1 MVAFSGKRAHDAP
14 GESILAPLAVV
25 GMSLKFPEDATS
37 PEAFWKMLVEGRCV
51 STEFPSNR
59 MNIDAHHDAERG
71 RLHSISC
78 RGAHFLKEDLGLFDA
93 PFFGITDTDA
103 KAMDPQQ
110 RLALETV
117 YRALENAGLPIE
129 QVAGSKTSVFAGS
142 FCSDYHMLQIKDPL
156 NVPKNATAGTGRN
169 MIANRIS
176 WFYDFVG
183 PSATIDTACSSSL
196 MAVDLA
202 CQSIWGGDA
211 AMGVAI
217 GCNIILAPEMTIGLD
232 NLGLL
237 SRDSHSYSFDKRAN
251 GYARGEGVGAVVI
264 KRLDDAIADGDS
276 VRAVIRSSSSNQDG
290 RTPGILQPS
299 KDAQVRLVRDTY
311 QKAGLDMGVTRY
323 FEAHGT
329 GTPIGDPIEARAIG
343 TAFRSYRS
351 EQAPL
356 YVGSVKSNIGH
367 LEGASGIAGFIKAVL
382 VLEKGVIPPNSN
394 NLQHTNPQI
403 DEDYLRL
410 KILKR
415 AIVWPTTGI
424 RRASVSSFGF
434 GGANSHIVLDDA
446 YNSLQMGGFEQ
457 VGHQTVRVPS
467 LGQVNDTPQLNGHH
481 DTGGTN
487 TFNESTIACK
497 TVPKLV
503 VWSAADQAGIKR
515 LAESWSTYLSALS
528 VEETEEY
535 LRDLAHTLC
544 DRRSHWAWRTFV
556 VAKPGVLLQDL
567 TRQFSPATQSIDSP
581 HLAFVFT
588 GQGAQWYAMGR
599 ELIGH
604 YEAFTRSLT
613 ESGSYFKELGC
624 TWDILEEL
632 QKPGLDSNVN
642 DPSYGQPLC
651 TALQIALV
659 DLLESWGVSPAA
671 VVGHSSGE
679 IAAAYSSGALTKWSA
694 LKVAYFRGSLAG
706 VLGRSSSMKGAML
719 AVGLSRENTQKYLD
733 ALEPQFERVEAV
745 VACVNS
751 PQSVTISGKLE
762 QIDAL
767 HDLLDRDVV
776 FSRKLAVNVAY
787 HSFQMREISD
797 RYFTALG
804 DLEAPCKR
812 KRRRPF
818 MVSSVTGTLVSSERL
833 VEPEYWVTNMV
844 SPVLFHDAISYLC
857 SQSGKTYKKID
868 GSHRHAITINHLL
881 EIGPHC
887 ALQGPCRDIVSVL
900 KKSDR
905 VTYIPLMIR
914 NRSALECAM
923 EAAGRLHCSGYPIK
937 LALVNDNGEAK
948 TQRRP
953 RVLVDLPEY
962 SFNHSTSYW
971 HESRLSEGY
980 RFRRYGYLE
989 LLGTPEPNGNPM
1001 EASWRNI
1008 IRVSDMAWVQDHKI
1022 NNTILYPG
1030 AGMLVMAIEAV
1041 KQLAEPDRL
1050 VIGFTI
1056 RDAVFS
1062 TALQIPTH
1070 AEGIEVNVHLKRTKE
1085 GRSDATG
1092 WYEWRIYAYDNGNWV
1107 ENSTGSI
1114 QALYESRNT
1123 GLDANIRE
1131 ERAWES
1137 HLLETYNTVVRSC
1150 TSTVD
1155 AKSFYK
1161 HLNSCGYQY
1170 GPEFAAIETI
1180 SYSETDCKALITCI
1194 RTFQPTGVYPAHTI
1208 HPTTL
1213 DAIIQMAAGLESN
1226 MGQSV
1231 ASVAVP
1237 VRIERLWLSNTG
1249 GLSHPLADTVRAYAA
1264 CSQSAV
1270 GYKSYSMTA
1279 VDGEVS
1285 KALLNL
1291 EGLKVTAIAGSE
1303 TTPVSDP
1310 FTTDNLCHYIAHKPD
1325 IDLLT
1330 IEEAQRLYGAH
1341 ESQVIEPVEHFTELD
1356 FVAAASVSRYA
1367 ASFREEERDN
1377 IPPHLN
1383 KYIDWALEV
1392 KRAVDQGL
1400 SEFSAKEWIDRMG
1413 DDDYVSELHRRVES
1427 GSKRGQLTST
1437 VCRNLADFV
1446 KDPLTQLFGNNLLA
1460 EVYREM
1466 LYADSI
1472 KPRLDR
1478 VIGALGHKNPR
1489 MKILEVGAGTGAMTD
1504 FCIRAL
1510 SMDTSKD
1517 PSLRRYGQ
1525 WDFTDISSSFFPGA
1539 QEMFAAEGQRM
1550 RFKVLDIE
1558 KDPEIQGFECGTY
1571 DMVVAFM
1578 VIHATKD
1585 LAVSLRNVRKLLKE
1599 GGKLLLFEI
1608 THFHPLRVNLIFG
1621 LLDGW
1626 WRSTETYRQTSPC
1639 ISSEKWGELL
1649 KETGFSGCDLVVDD
1663 YDADICR
1670 EGSMIVSTAVAPSP
1684 VEITTVNIIIQ
1695 PEDQTQAD
1703 LAAALSDRLQQ
1714 LGISKITLTSLTD
1727 MAQRKLSTD
1736 LLDISLLEST
1746 TPFICDMDSSEYE
1759 GLQAMVA
1766 STKSLI
1772 WVGEGGGR
1780 QPHPKYRLVDGLF
1793 RVLSG
1798 EMYRARL
1805 TNLSLERHSSRKHK
1819 AAQICKLV
1827 FSSIGDVD
1835 RSADTEY
1842 TEIDGVLHVSRLVD
1856 ARSLSQGVV
1865 RKALPQQEGLLPY
1878 GSGPSLRLSIGSPG
1892 LLNTLHFVEDRSL
1905 QKQLGPRDIKI
1916 KVKAVGLNF
1925 RDVLVALGRLESDT
1939 LGAEFA
1945 GEVVQ
1950 VGDQCQKFQP
1960 GDRVVAFHAS
1970 RYANYVTVR
1979 EDMPVV
1985 GIRNEKMLF
1994 TTAAAIPVAYATAW
2008 ITLTKIAGLQ
2018 AGESILIHSGA
2029 GGTGQAAIQVA
2040 RYLGAT
2046 VFATV
2051 STDEK
2056 RQLLMDRYNIPT
2068 EHIFSSRNTL
2078 FAKGIRRLTTD
2089 RGVDVV
2095 LNSLSGD
2102 GLIASWECIAPY
2114 GRFVEIGKNDILSN
2128 SKLPM
2133 LQFERNVSF
2142 TAIDLAEMA
2151 IDRPHII
2158 RAALET
2164 VFSLLEEGKLDL
2176 VYPLQI
2182 RGIAD
2187 IEQAFRQM
2195 QTGKNS
2201 GKTVLEMRETDQVM
2215 TVLDTKPSYTFGPDA
2230 TYVIAGG
2237 LGGLGRSIA
2246 RWLVERGARNLILL
2260 SRSGPESPHARS
2272 LVEEL
2277 HERGARAITPACDIT
2292 NRELL
2297 KTVLDVCSQLMPPI
2311 KGCVQAS
2318 MVVRAHNFESLP
2330 YQSWKETTA
2339 PKVQG
2344 SWYLHELLPRGM
2356 DFFVLMSSVSG
2367 IMGVVSD
2374 SGYAAGNTFEDG
2386 LARYRVGLGEKA
2398 VSLDLGLFLTAGYL
2412 KENPE
2417 SREQFLANTV
2427 LDEIQESHLH
2437 ALLDTY
2443 CDSTQGPISMQ
2454 ESQVVVGITPS
2465 RQKLETRKAEWLDR
2479 PLFRH
2484 LSLTDGRTEGRG
2496 SSEDSNLAALFAGA
2510 SSTEE
2515 AAAIAMRATREKLS
2529 IMMSTPVDE
2538 IDTDK
2543 PFHQYGV
2550 DSLAGVELR
2559 NWFARELR
2567 ADLAMFDILGGAS
2580 LASVVTLAV
2589 GKSEYRR

>member
-1 MVAFSGKRAHDAP
+1 MATFSGTRAHNAT
-14 GESILAPLAVV
+14 GGNLLAPLAVV
-25 GMSLKFPEDATS
+25 GMSLKFPENATS
-37 PEAFWKMLVEGRCV
+37 PEAFWEMLVEGRCV
-51 STEFPSNR
+51 STEFPSTR
-59 MNIDAHHDAERG
+59 MNIDAHHDAERS
-71 RLHSISC
+71 RLHSVTC
-78 RGAHFLKEDLGLFDA
+78 RGAHFMKEDLGLFDA
-93 PFFGITDTDA
+93 PFFGITDSDA

-176 WFYDFVG
+176 WFYDFLG
-183 PSATIDTACSSSL
+183 PSATVDTACSSSL
-196 MAVDLA
+196 MAVDLT

-251 GYARGEGVGAVVI
+251 GYARGEGIGAVVI
-264 KRLDDAIADGDS
+264 KRLDDAIANGDTI
-276 VRAVIRSSSSNQDG
+276 RAVIRSSSSNQDG
-290 RTPGILQPS
+290 KTPGILQPS
-299 KDAQVRLVRDTY
+299 KDAQARLIRDTY

-343 TAFRSYRS
+343 MAFRSYRS
-351 EQAPL
+351 EETPL

-367 LEGASGIAGFIKAVL
+367 LEGASGVAGFIKAVL
-382 VLEKGVIPPNSN
+382 VLEKGVIPPNSS
-394 NLQHTNPQI
+394 NLQNTNPQI

-410 KILKR
+410 NIVKS
-415 AIVWPTTGI
+415 AIVWPTTGL

-446 YNSLQMGGFEQ
+446 YNSLRLSGFEH
-457 VGHQTVRVPS
+457 VGHHTVIVPS
-467 LGQVNDTPQLNGHH
+467 LRQINGVPQLNDHH
-481 DTGGTN
+481 SAHGVDK
-487 TFNESTIACK
+487 FNDPTIACK
-497 TVPKLV
+497 TVPRLL

-515 LAESWSTYLSALS
+515 LAESWNTYLSDLS

-544 DRRSHWAWRTFV
+544 GRRSHWAWRSFV

-567 TRQFSPATQSIDSP
+567 TNQFSPAIQSVHSP

-588 GQGAQWYAMGR
+588 GQGAQWHAMGR

-604 YEAFTRSLT
+604 YEVFTRSIT
-613 ESGSYFKELGC
+613 ELGAYLKELGC

-659 DLLESWGVSPAA
+659 DLLESWGISPAA

-679 IAAAYSSGALTKWSA
+679 IAAAYSCGALTKWSA
-694 LKVAYFRGSLAG
+694 LKIAYFRGSLAG
-706 VLGRSSSMKGAML
+706 AVGRSSSMKGAML
-719 AVGLSRENTQKYLD
+719 AVGLSRENAQKYLD
-733 ALEPQFERVEAV
+733 KLEPQFERLEVV

-762 QIDAL
+762 QINAL
-767 HDLLDRDVV
+767 HDLLNGDSV

-787 HSFQMREISD
+787 HSFQMREIAD
-797 RYFTALG
+797 RYSTALG

-812 KRRRPF
+812 KKRGPL
-818 MVSSVTGTLVSSERL
+818 MVSSVTGTLISSERL
-833 VEPEYWVTNMV
+833 VEPEYWVNNMV
-844 SPVLFHDAISYLC
+844 SPVLFNDAVSYLC
-857 SQSGKTYKKID
+857 SQSGKKYKKID
-868 GSHRHAITINHLL
+868 GSHRHAVKIDHLL

-900 KKSDR
+900 RKSDK
-905 VTYIPLMIR
+905 VSYVPFLVR
-914 NRSALECAM
+914 NRSAVECVM
-923 EAAGRLHCSGYPIK
+923 EAAGRLHCSGYPIR
-937 LALVNDNGEAK
+937 LTSVNGDGDAK
-948 TQRRP
+948 AGRRP

-962 SFNHSTSYW
+962 PFNHSTSYW

-989 LLGTPEPNGNPM
+989 LLGAPEPNGNTM
-1001 EASWRNI
+1001 EATWRNI
-1008 IRVSDMAWVQDHKI
+1008 IRVSDIPWVQDHKI

-1030 AGMLVMAIEAV
+1030 AGMLVMAIEAI
-1041 KQLAEPDRL
+1041 KQLADPDRL
-1050 VIGFTI
+1050 LTGFNI
-1056 RDAVFS
+1056 LDAVFS

-1092 WYEWRIYAYDNGNWV
+1092 WFEWRIYAYDSGNWV

-1123 GLDANIRE
+1123 GFDANVRE
-1131 ERAWES
+1131 EREWEI
-1137 HLLETYNTVVRSC
+1137 HLLETYNSAVRSC

-1170 GPEFAAIETI
+1170 GPAFAAIQNL
-1180 SYSETDCKALITCI
+1180 SYSEPDCKALVTDI
-1194 RTFQPTGVYPAHTI
+1194 RTFHPTGVYPSHTI

-1213 DAIIQMAAGLESN
+1213 DAIIQMAAGLVSTT
-1226 MGQSV
+1226 GQS
-1231 ASVAVP
+1231 ATNVAVP
-1237 VRIERLWLSNTG
+1237 VRIDRLWLTNSG
-1249 GLSHPLADTVRAYAA
+1249 GLSHPFADAVRACATV
-1264 CSQSAV
+1264 SQSVV

-1291 EGLKVTAIAGSE
+1291 EGLKLTAVAGGG
-1303 TTPVSDP
+1303 TTPVSDQ
-1310 FTTDNLCHYIAHKPD
+1310 FKTDNLCHYIAHKPD

-1330 IEEAQRLYGAH
+1330 SEEAQSLYGVH
-1341 ESQVIEPVEHFTELD
+1341 ESQVIEPLEYYTELD
-1356 FVAAASVSRYA
+1356 FLAATCVSRYA

-1377 IPPHLN
+1377 MPPHLN

-1392 KRAVDQGL
+1392 KRTLDQGL
-1400 SEFSAKEWIDRMG
+1400 SEFSSKRWLDRMH
-1413 DDDYVSELHRRVES
+1413 DDDYISKLHKRVEN

-1437 VCRNLADFV
+1437 LCRNLADFV
-1446 KDPLTQLFGNNLLA
+1446 NDPLSHLFGNNLLA
-1460 EVYREM
+1460 DVYREM
-1466 LYADSI
+1466 LCADSI
-1472 KPRLDR
+1472 KSRLDR

-1504 FCIRAL
+1504 FCIKAL
-1510 SMDTSKD
+1510 SMDSPAD
-1517 PSLRRYGQ
+1517 PNLRRYGQ

-1558 KDPEIQGFECGTY
+1558 NDPEMQGFECGTY

-1585 LAVSLRNVRKLLKE
+1585 LLVSLSNVRKLLKK
-1599 GGKLLLFEI
+1599 GGRLLLFEI
-1608 THFHPLRVNLIFG
+1608 THLHPLRINLIFG

-1626 WRSTETYRQTSPC
+1626 WRSTETYRQTGPC

-1649 KETGFSGCDLVVDD
+1649 KETGFSGCDVVIDD
-1663 YDADICR
+1663 YEADICR
-1670 EGSMIVSTAVAPSP
+1670 EGSMIVSTAVAPAP
-1684 VEITTVNIIIQ
+1684 TDITAVSIIIN
-1695 PEDQTQAD
+1695 PEDQIQAD
-1703 LAAALSDRLQQ
+1703 LAAAISDRLQQ
-1714 LGISKITLTSLTD
+1714 LGISRITVTS
-1727 MAQRKLSTD
+1727 MAVIAQRKLSAN
-1736 LLDISLLEST
+1736 LLDISLLEAT

-1759 GLQAMVA
+1759 SLQALVA

-1772 WVGEGGGR
+1772 WVDEGGGR
-1780 QPHPKYRLVDGLF
+1780 QPYPKYRLVDGLF
-1793 RVLSG
+1793 RALSG

-1805 TNLSLERHSSRKHK
+1805 ANLSLERHSSRDHK

-1827 FSSIGDVD
+1827 FSVIGDVE
-1835 RSADTEY
+1835 RGADTEY

-1856 ARSLSQGVV
+1856 ARSLSQEVV
-1865 RKALPQQEGLLPY
+1865 RKALPQHEELLPY
-1878 GSGPSLRLSIGSPG
+1878 GSGPSLRLKIGSPG
-1892 LLNTLHFVEDRSL
+1892 LLNTLHFIEDRSL
-1905 QKQLGPRDIKI
+1905 ENPLGPKDIRI
-1916 KVKAVGLNF
+1916 KVKAAGLNF

-1950 VGDQCQKFQP
+1950 VGDQCQKFRP
-1960 GDRVVAFHAS
+1960 GDRVVAFHAC
-1970 RYANYVTVR
+1970 RYANYVTLR
-1979 EDMPVV
+1979 EDMPIV
-1985 GIRNEKMLF
+1985 GIRDEKMPF

-2008 ITLTKIAGLQ
+2008 ISLTKIAALQ

-2029 GGTGQAAIQVA
+2029 GGTGQAAILVA
-2040 RYLGAT
+2040 QYLGAT
-2046 VFATV
+2046 VFTTV
-2051 STDEK
+2051 STEEK

-2078 FAKGIRRLTTD
+2078 FAKGIRRLTAD

-2102 GLIASWECIAPY
+2102 GLIASWECVAPY

-2142 TAIDLAEMA
+2142 TATDLAGMS

-2164 VFSLLEEGKLDL
+2164 VFSLLEEGKLGL
-2176 VYPLQI
+2176 VHPLQV

-2201 GKTVLEMRETDQVM
+2201 GKTVLEMRDTDEVM
-2215 TVLDTKPSYTFGPDA
+2215 TVLDTKPTYTFKPDA
-2230 TYVIAGG
+2230 TYVVAGG
-2237 LGGLGRSIA
+2237 LGGLGRSIS

-2260 SRSGPESPHARS
+2260 SRSGPASLHARS

-2277 HERGARAITPACDIT
+2277 HARGVRVITPACDIT

-2297 KTVLDVCSQLMPPI
+2297 KTVLEVCSQLMPPI

-2318 MVVRAHNFESLP
+2318 MVIRAHNFESLL
-2330 YQSWKETTA
+2330 YQSWKETTT

-2344 SWYLHELLPRGM
+2344 SWNLHELLPRGM

-2386 LARYRVGLGEKA
+2386 LARYRVGIGEKA

-2417 SREQFLANTV
+2417 SRELFLSKTV

-2443 CDSTQGPISMQ
+2443 CDPTHGPISMQ

-2465 RQKLETRKAEWLDR
+2465 RQKLKTHKAEWLDR

-2484 LSLTDGRTEGRG
+2484 LSLTDGSTESGN
-2496 SSEDSNLAALFAGA
+2496 SEDSSNLAALFAGA

-2515 AAAIAMRATREKLS
+2515 ATAIAMRAAREKLS
-2529 IMMSTPVDE
+2529 IMMATPVDE

-2543 PFHQYGV
+2543 PIHQYGV

>member
-1 MVAFSGKRAHDAP
+1 MVSFVKDRVQDAP
-14 GESILAPLAVV
+14 GGDILAPLAVV
-25 GMSLKFPEDATS
+25 GMSLKFPQDATS
-37 PEAFWKMLVEGRCV
+37 PEAFWDMLVQGRCV
-51 STEFPSNR
+51 SSEFPSNR
-59 MNIDAHHDAERG
+59 MNIDAHHDTERG

-78 RGAHFLKEDLGLFDA
+78 RGAHFLKEDLGVFDA
-93 PFFGITDTDA
+93 PFFGVTDADA

-117 YRALENAGLPIE
+117 YRALENAGLPID

-156 NVPKNATAGTGRN
+156 NVPKNATASTGRN

-176 WFYDFVG
+176 WFYDFLG

-202 CQSIWGGDA
+202 CQSVWGGDA
-211 AMGVAI
+211 AMGIAI

-237 SRDSHSYSFDKRAN
+237 SRDSRSYSFDKRAN

-264 KRLDDAIADGDS
+264 KRLDDAIADGDTI
-276 VRAVIRSSSSNQDG
+276 RAVIRSSSSNQDG

-299 KDAQVRLVRDTY
+299 KDAQVRLIRDTY

-351 EQAPL
+351 EDTPL

-367 LEGASGIAGFIKAVL
+367 LEGASGIAGFIKAIL
-382 VLEKGVIPPNSN
+382 VLEKGVIPPNSS
-394 NLQHTNPQI
+394 NLQDTNPQI

-410 KILKR
+410 KILKC
-415 AIVWPTTGI
+415 AIAWPTTGL

-434 GGANSHIVLDDA
+434 GGANSHVVLDDA
-446 YNSLQMGGFEQ
+446 YNFLRLGGFDQ
-457 VGHQTVRVPS
+457 GQHQTVMLPS
-467 LGQVNDTPQLNGHH
+467 LGQLNGTPQVNGYHKNGHSETLI
-481 DTGGTN
+481 D
-487 TFNESTIACK
+487 STIACK
-497 TVPKLV
+497 TDPKLV
-503 VWSAADQAGIKR
+503 VWSAADQGGIKR
-515 LAESWSTYLSALS
+515 LAESWSTYLSDLAT
-528 VEETEEY
+528 EETEEY

-556 VAKPGVLLQDL
+556 VAKPGAHLEDL
-567 TRQFSPATQSIDSP
+567 TKQFSPATQRATSP
-581 HLAFVFT
+581 HLAYVFT

-604 YEAFTRSLT
+604 YEVFTRSLA
-613 ESGSYFKELGC
+613 ESGTYFKEFGC
-624 TWDILEEL
+624 SWDILEEMY
-632 QKPGLDSNVN
+632 KPGPESNVN
-642 DPSYGQPLC
+642 EPSYGQPLC

-659 DLLESWGVSPAA
+659 DLLESWGISPAA

-679 IAAAYSSGALTKWSA
+679 IAAAYCSGALTKRSA

-706 VLGRSSSMKGAML
+706 TLGQSSSIKGAMI
-719 AVGLSRENTQKYLD
+719 AVGLSREHVRKYLD
-733 ALEPQFERVEAV
+733 ALESQCERLEV
-745 VACVNS
+745 VIACVNS
-751 PQSVTISGKLE
+751 PHSVTISGKLE
-762 QIDAL
+762 QIDEL
-767 HDLLDRDVV
+767 HNLLSRDQV

-787 HSFQMREISD
+787 HSFQMREIAD
-797 RYFTALG
+797 RYFTAIA
-804 DLEAPCKR
+804 DLEAPRQR

-833 VEPEYWVTNMV
+833 VEPEYWVDNMV
-844 SPVLFHDAISYLC
+844 SPVLFHDALSYLC
-857 SQSGKTYKKID
+857 SQSGKAYKKID
-868 GSHRHAITINHLL
+868 GSHRHAVTIDHLL
-881 EIGPHC
+881 EVGPHC
-887 ALQGPCRDIVSVL
+887 ALQGPCRDIVGVL
-900 KKSDR
+900 KKSDK
-905 VTYIPLMIR
+905 VSYIPLLVR

-923 EAAGRLHCSGYPIK
+923 EAAGRLYCSGYPIN
-937 LALVNDNGEAK
+937 LTSVNEYDEKEA
-948 TQRRP
+948 QRRP

-962 SFNHSTSYW
+962 PFNHSTSYW

-980 RFRRYGYLE
+980 RFRRYGYIE

-1008 IRVSDMAWVQDHKI
+1008 IRVADMVWVQDHKI
-1022 NNTILYPG
+1022 NNSILYPG
-1030 AGMLVMAIEAV
+1030 AGMLVMAVEAI
-1041 KQLAEPDRL
+1041 KQLADPERL
-1050 VIGFTI
+1050 LIGFDI

-1062 TALQIPTH
+1062 TALQIPNH
-1070 AEGIEVNVHLKRTKE
+1070 AEGIEVNVHLKRMKE
-1085 GRSDATG
+1085 GKSDTTG
-1092 WYEWRIYAYDNGNWV
+1092 WYEWRIYSYDNGNWV

-1114 QALYESRNT
+1114 QALYESRST

-1137 HLLETYNTVVRSC
+1137 HLIASYSNAARSC
-1150 TSTVD
+1150 TSTID
-1155 AKSFYK
+1155 ANSFYK

-1170 GPEFAAIETI
+1170 GPVFTAIQSI
-1180 SYSETDCKALITCI
+1180 GYSESDFKALVTDIQ
-1194 RTFQPTGVYPAHTI
+1194 TFQPTGVYPAHTI

-1226 MGQSV
+1226 IGQSV
-1231 ASVAVP
+1231 TNVAVP
-1237 VRIERLWLSNTG
+1237 VRIDRLWLSNSG
-1249 GLSHPLADTVRAYAA
+1249 GLSYPSADAVRAYAA

-1270 GYKSYSMTA
+1270 GFKSYSMTA
-1279 VDGEVS
+1279 VDGEVT

-1291 EGLKVTAIAGSE
+1291 EGLKVTSIASAE
-1303 TTPVSDP
+1303 TAPVSDQ
-1310 FTTDNLCHYIAHKPD
+1310 FTSDNLCHYIAHKPD

-1330 IEEAQRLYGAH
+1330 SEEAQELYGAH
-1341 ESQVIEPVEHFTELD
+1341 GSHAMEPVEQFTELD
-1356 FVAAASVSRYA
+1356 FLVATFVSKYA
-1367 ASFREEERDN
+1367 ALFDEEERHT

-1392 KRAVDQGL
+1392 KKTLDEGS
-1400 SEFSAKEWIDRMG
+1400 SEFSSQEWIDRMG
-1413 DDDYVSELHRRVES
+1413 DDDYVSKLQERVES

-1437 VCRNLADFV
+1437 VCRNLTGFV
-1446 KDPLTQLFGNNLLA
+1446 KDPLTNLFGNDLLA
-1460 EVYREM
+1460 DVYREM

-1472 KPRLDR
+1472 KPRLDS

-1510 SMDTSKD
+1510 SMDSSTD

-1571 DMVVAFM
+1571 DLVVAFM

-1585 LAVSLRNVRKLLKE
+1585 LSVSLRNVRKLLKE

-1608 THFHPLRVNLIFG
+1608 THLHPLRVNLIFG
-1621 LLDGW
+1621 LLDG
-1626 WRSTETYRQTSPC
+1626 SESYRQKSPC

-1649 KETGFSGCDLVVDD
+1649 GETGFSGCDLVVDD
-1663 YDADICR
+1663 YDADVCR
-1670 EGSMIVSTAVAPSP
+1670 EGSMIVSTAVASIPA
-1684 VEITTVNIIIQ
+1684 EITAVNIIIK

-1703 LAAALSDRLQQ
+1703 LAAAISDRLQQ
-1714 LGISKITLTSLTD
+1714 RGITKITLTSLSEIV
-1727 MAQRKLSTD
+1727 QRKLSTD
-1736 LLDISLLEST
+1736 LLDISLLET
-1746 TPFICDMDSSEYE
+1746 TAPFICDMDSSEYE
-1759 GLQAMVA
+1759 SLQALVA

-1772 WVGEGGGR
+1772 WVGEGAGR

-1805 TNLSLERHSSRKHK
+1805 TNLSLESHSSREHK
-1819 AAQICKLV
+1819 ATQICKLV
-1827 FSSIGDVD
+1827 FSAISDMD

-1856 ARSLSQGVV
+1856 ARSLSQVV
-1865 RKALPQQEGLLPY
+1865 TRKALPQQEKMLPY
-1878 GSGPSLRLSIGSPG
+1878 GSGPSLRLNIGSPG
-1892 LLNTLHFVEDRSL
+1892 LLNTLHFVEDKSL
-1905 QKQLGPRDIKI
+1905 EEQLGPKDIRI

-1985 GIRNEKMLF
+1985 RIQDEKMLF

-2008 ITLTKIAGLQ
+2008 ITLTKIARLEP
-2018 AGESILIHSGA
+2018 GESILIHSGA

-2040 RYLGAT
+2040 QYLGAT

-2051 STDEK
+2051 STEEK

-2078 FAKGIRRLTTD
+2078 FAKGIRRLTAG
-2089 RGVDVV
+2089 RGVDVI

-2102 GLIASWECIAPY
+2102 GLIASWESIAPY

-2164 VFSLLEEGKLDL
+2164 VFTLLEEGKISL
-2176 VYPLQI
+2176 VHPLQV

-2201 GKTVLEMRETDQVM
+2201 GKTVLGMRETDQVM
-2215 TVLDTKPSYTFGPDA
+2215 TVLDTKPTYTFEPDA

-2260 SRSGPESPHARS
+2260 SRSGPASPHARS

-2277 HERGARAITPACDIT
+2277 HARGARAITPACDIT

-2297 KTVLDVCSQLMPPI
+2297 KTVLEVCSQLMPPI

-2330 YQSWKETTA
+2330 YESWKETTT

-2356 DFFVLMSSVSG
+2356 DFFILMSSVSG

-2412 KENPE
+2412 KENAE
-2417 SREQFLANTV
+2417 SRKQFLANTV

-2443 CDSTQGPISMQ
+2443 CDPTQGPISMQ

-2465 RQKLETRKAEWLDR
+2465 RQKLAERKAGWIDR

-2484 LSLTDGRTEGRG
+2484 ISLTDNTESTRKG
-2496 SSEDSNLAALFAGA
+2496 SEDSNLAALFAAA

-2515 AAAIAMRATREKLS
+2515 AAVIAMRATREKLS
-2529 IMMSTPVDE
+2529 IMMSTPVEE

-2543 PFHQYGV
+2543 PIHQYGV

-2589 GKSEYRR
+2589 GKSEYRRSSSC

>member
-14 GESILAPLAVV
+14 GENILAPLAVV

-176 WFYDFVG
+176 WFYDFLG

-299 KDAQVRLVRDTY
+299 KDAQVRLIRDTY

-356 YVGSVKSNIGH
+356 HVGSVKSNIGH

-382 VLEKGVIPPNSN
+382 VLEKGFIPPNSN
-394 NLQHTNPQI
+394 NLQHINPQI

-410 KILKR
+410 KILNK

-446 YNSLQMGGFEQ
+446 YNSLQLGGFEQ

-467 LGQVNDTPQLNGHH
+467 LGQVNGTPQLNGHH
-481 DTGGTN
+481 DTGGTD
-487 TFNESTIACK
+487 TFNDSTIACK

-503 VWSAADQAGIKR
+503 VWSAADHAGIKR
-515 LAESWSTYLSALS
+515 LAESWSTYLSDLS

-588 GQGAQWYAMGR
+588 GQGAQWYAMGQ
-599 ELIGH
+599 
-604 YEAFTRSLT
+604 
-613 ESGSYFKELGC
+613 
-624 TWDILEEL
+624 EL

-706 VLGRSSSMKGAML
+706 VLGRSSSIKGAML

-767 HDLLDRDVV
+767 HDLLDRDGV

-962 SFNHSTSYW
+962 PFNHSTSYW
-971 HESRLSEGY
+971 HEGRLSEGY

-1030 AGMLVMAIEAV
+1030 ADSHACGRNRSQCPPETHEGGGGLTPQGGMNGAYIHTTM
-1041 KQLAEPDRL
+1041 
-1050 VIGFTI
+1050 
-1056 RDAVFS
+1056 
-1062 TALQIPTH
+1062 
-1070 AEGIEVNVHLKRTKE
+1070 
-1085 GRSDATG
+1085 ATG
-1092 WYEWRIYAYDNGNWV
+1092 WRTAQGPSKLYMRAE
-1107 ENSTGSI
+1107 T
-1114 QALYESRNT
+1114 QASMLT
-1123 GLDANIRE
+1123 LGKRE
-1131 ERAWES
+1131 HGKAIFLRPTT
-1137 HLLETYNTVVRSC
+1137 LC
-1150 TSTVD
+1150 
-1155 AKSFYK
+1155 
-1161 HLNSCGYQY
+1161 CGYQY
-1170 GPEFAAIETI
+1170 GPEFAAIKSI
-1180 SYSETDCKALITCI
+1180 GYSETDCKALITGI
-1194 RTFQPTGVYPAHTI
+1194 RTFQPTGVYPDHTI

-1237 VRIERLWLSNTG
+1237 VRIDRLWLSNTG
-1249 GLSHPLADTVRAYAA
+1249 GLSHPLADAVRAYAA

-1310 FTTDNLCHYIAHKPD
+1310 FTKDNLCHYIAHKPD

-1392 KRAVDQGL
+1392 KRTVDQGL

-1437 VCRNLADFV
+1437 VCRNLPDFV
-1446 KDPLTQLFGNNLLA
+1446 KDPLTHLFGNNLLA

-1510 SMDTSKD
+1510 SMDTSTD
-1517 PSLRRYGQ
+1517 ASLRRYGQ

-1695 PEDQTQAD
+1695 TEDQTQAD
-1703 LAAALSDRLQQ
+1703 LAAAISGRLQQ

-1759 GLQAMVA
+1759 GLQALVA

-1827 FSSIGDVD
+1827 FSSIGDMD

-2318 MVVRAHNFESLP
+2318 MVVRVSSPSNLP

>member
-1 MVAFSGKRAHDAP
+1 MVTFSGNKAHNAAE
-14 GESILAPLAVV
+14 GNLLTPLAVV

-71 RLHSISC
+71 RLHSVTC
-78 RGAHFLKEDLGLFDA
+78 RGAHFMKEDLGLFDA
-93 PFFGITDTDA
+93 PFFGITDADA

-176 WFYDFVG
+176 WFYDFLG
-183 PSATIDTACSSSL
+183 PSATVDTACSSSL

-264 KRLDDAIADGDS
+264 KRLDDAIADGDT

-290 RTPGILQPS
+290 KTPGILQPS
-299 KDAQVRLVRDTY
+299 KDAQVRLIRDTY

-351 EQAPL
+351 EETPL

-382 VLEKGVIPPNSN
+382 VLEKGVIPPNSS
-394 NLQHTNPQI
+394 NLQNTNPQI

-410 KILKR
+410 NIVKS
-415 AIVWPTTGI
+415 AIVWPTTGL

-446 YNSLQMGGFEQ
+446 YNSLRLSGSES
-457 VGHQTVRVPS
+457 VGHQTVIVPA
-467 LGQVNDTPQLNGHH
+467 LGQINGIRLLNGHH
-481 DTGGTN
+481 STN
-487 TFNESTIACK
+487 CVDKFNDPKIACK
-497 TVPKLV
+497 TVPKLL

-515 LAESWSTYLSALS
+515 LAESWSTYLAGLS
-528 VEETEEY
+528 VEEPEEY
-535 LRDLAHTLC
+535 LGDLAHTLC
-544 DRRSHWAWRTFV
+544 GRRSHWAWRSFV

-567 TRQFSPATQSIDSP
+567 TNQFSPATQSVDSP
-581 HLAFVFT
+581 RLAFVFT

-604 YEAFTRSLT
+604 YEVFSRTLT
-613 ESGSYFKELGC
+613 ELGAYLKELGC
-624 TWDILEEL
+624 SWDILEEL

-659 DLLESWGVSPAA
+659 DLLESWGISPAA

-694 LKVAYFRGSLAG
+694 LKIAYFRGCLAG
-706 VLGRSSSMKGAML
+706 DLGRSSSMKGAML
-719 AVGLSRENTQKYLD
+719 AVGLSKENAQKYLHT
-733 ALEPQFERVEAV
+733 LESQFDSPEV
-745 VACVNS
+745 VIACVNS
-751 PQSVTISGKLE
+751 PQSVTLSGKLE

-767 HDLLDRDVV
+767 HGLLNRDGI

-797 RYFTALG
+797 AYLTALG
-804 DLEAPCKR
+804 GLEAPCNR

-818 MVSSVTGTLVSSERL
+818 MVSSVTGTLISSERL
-833 VEPEYWVTNMV
+833 VEPKYWVNNMV
-844 SPVLFHDAISYLC
+844 SPVLFHNAVSYLC

-868 GSHRHAITINHLL
+868 GSHRHSVKIDHLL

-900 KKSDR
+900 GKSDK
-905 VTYIPLMIR
+905 VSYVPFLVR

-923 EAAGRLHCSGYPIK
+923 EATGRLHCSGYPIK
-937 LALVNDNGEAK
+937 LALVNEDGEGK
-948 TQRRP
+948 VQRRP
-953 RVLVDLPEY
+953 RVLLDLPEY
-962 SFNHSTSYW
+962 PFNHSTSYW
-971 HESRLSEGY
+971 HESRLSEEY

-989 LLGTPEPNGNPM
+989 LLGTPEQSGNPM

-1008 IRVSDMAWVQDHKI
+1008 IRVSDIPWVQDHKI
-1022 NNTILYPG
+1022 NSTILYPG
-1030 AGMLVMAIEAV
+1030 AGMLVMAIEAI
-1041 KQLAEPDRL
+1041 KQLADPDRL
-1050 VIGFTI
+1050 LTGFSI

-1092 WYEWRIYAYDNGNWV
+1092 WFEWRIYAYDNGNWV

-1123 GLDANIRE
+1123 SFDADVRE
-1131 ERAWES
+1131 EREWEN
-1137 HLLETYNTVVRSC
+1137 HLLGTYNSAVRSC

-1170 GPEFAAIETI
+1170 GPEFAAIQSL
-1180 SYSETDCKALITCI
+1180 SYSESDGKALVTNI
-1194 RTFQPTGVYPAHTI
+1194 RTFQPTGVYPIHTI

-1213 DAIIQMAAGLESN
+1213 DAIIQMAAGLEST
-1226 MGQSV
+1226 MGQS
-1231 ASVAVP
+1231 ATNVAVP
-1237 VRIERLWLSNTG
+1237 VRIDRLWLTNSG
-1249 GLSHPLADTVRAYAA
+1249 GLSHPFADAVRVCATF
-1264 CSQSAV
+1264 SQSVV

-1279 VDGEVS
+1279 VDVEVS

-1291 EGLKVTAIAGSE
+1291 EGLKVTAIAGGG
-1303 TTPVSDP
+1303 TTPVSDQ
-1310 FTTDNLCHYIAHKPD
+1310 FMTDNLCHYIAHKPD

-1330 IEEAQRLYGAH
+1330 SEEAQSLYGVP
-1341 ESQVIEPVEHFTELD
+1341 ESQVKEPVEYYTELD
-1356 FVAAASVSRYA
+1356 FLAATCVSRYA
-1367 ASFREEERDN
+1367 ASSKQW
-1377 IPPHLN
+1377 L
-1383 KYIDWALEV
+1383 
-1392 KRAVDQGL
+1392 
-1400 SEFSAKEWIDRMG
+1400 DRMH
-1413 DDDYVSELHRRVES
+1413 DDDYVSKLHKRIES

-1437 VCRNLADFV
+1437 LCRNLAGFV
-1446 KDPLTQLFGNNLLA
+1446 NDPLSHLFGNNLLA
-1460 EVYREM
+1460 DVYREM
-1466 LYADSI
+1466 LCADSI
-1472 KPRLDR
+1472 KSRLDR
-1478 VIGALGHKNPR
+1478 VVGALGHKNPR

-1510 SMDTSKD
+1510 SMDSPAD
-1517 PSLRRYGQ
+1517 PNLRRYGQ

-1585 LAVSLRNVRKLLKE
+1585 LVVSLSNVRKLLKK

-1608 THFHPLRVNLIFG
+1608 THLHPLRLNLIFG

-1626 WRSTETYRQTSPC
+1626 WRSTETYRQTGPC

-1649 KETGFSGCDLVVDD
+1649 KETGFSGCDVVFDD
-1663 YDADICR
+1663 YEADVCR
-1670 EGSMIVSTAVAPSP
+1670 EGSMIVSTAVAPLP
-1684 VEITTVNIIIQ
+1684 TDITAVNIIIN

-1703 LAAALSDRLQQ
+1703 LAAAISDRLQQ
-1714 LGISKITLTSLTD
+1714 LSISRITLTSMTD
-1727 MAQRKLSTD
+1727 IAQRKLSAN
-1736 LLDISLLEST
+1736 LLDISLLEAT
-1746 TPFICDMDSSEYE
+1746 TPYVCDMDSSEYE
-1759 GLQAMVA
+1759 SLQALVA

-1772 WVGEGGGR
+1772 WVDEGGGL
-1780 QPHPKYRLVDGLF
+1780 QPHPKYRLLDGLF
-1793 RVLSG
+1793 RALSG

-1805 TNLSLERHSSRKHK
+1805 TNLSLERHSSREHK

-1827 FSSIGDVD
+1827 LSVIGDVE
-1835 RSADTEY
+1835 RGADTEY
-1842 TEIDGVLHVSRLVD
+1842 MEIDGILHISRLVD
-1856 ARSLSQGVV
+1856 ARSLSQEVA
-1865 RKALPQQEGLLPY
+1865 RKALPQHEELLPY
-1878 GSGPSLRLSIGSPG
+1878 GSGPSLRLKIGSPG
-1892 LLNTLHFVEDRSL
+1892 LLNTLHFNEDRSL
-1905 QKQLGPRDIKI
+1905 EKPLGPKDIRI
-1916 KVKAVGLNF
+1916 KVKAAGLNF

-1950 VGDQCQKFQP
+1950 VGDQCQKFRP
-1960 GDRVVAFHAS
+1960 GDRVVAFHAC
-1970 RYANYVTVR
+1970 RYANYVILR
-1979 EDMPVV
+1979 EDMPIV
-1985 GIRNEKMLF
+1985 GIKDEMMPF

-2008 ITLTKIAGLQ
+2008 ISLTKIAALQ

-2029 GGTGQAAIQVA
+2029 GGTGQAAILVA
-2040 RYLGAT
+2040 QYLGAT

-2051 STDEK
+2051 STEEK

-2078 FAKGIRRLTTD
+2078 FAKGIRRLTAD

-2133 LQFERNVSF
+2133 HPFERNVSF
-2142 TAIDLAEMA
+2142 TATDLAGMS

-2164 VFSLLEEGKLDL
+2164 VFSLLEEGKLGL
-2176 VYPLQI
+2176 IHPLQV

-2201 GKTVLEMRETDQVM
+2201 GKTVLEMRDTDEVM
-2215 TVLDTKPSYTFGPDA
+2215 TVLDTKPTYTFKPDA
-2230 TYVIAGG
+2230 TYVVAGG
-2237 LGGLGRSIA
+2237 LGGLGRSVS

-2260 SRSGPESPHARS
+2260 SRSGPASLHARS

-2277 HERGARAITPACDIT
+2277 HAQGVRVITPACDIT

-2297 KTVLDVCSQLMPPI
+2297 KTVLEVCSQLMPPI

-2318 MVVRAHNFESLP
+2318 MVIRAHNFESLP
-2330 YQSWKETTA
+2330 YQSWKETTS

-2386 LARYRVGLGEKA
+2386 LARYRVGIGEKA

-2417 SREQFLANTV
+2417 SRELFLSKTV
-2427 LDEIQESHLH
+2427 LNEIQESHLH

-2443 CDSTQGPISMQ
+2443 CDPTQGPISMQ

-2465 RQKLETRKAEWLDR
+2465 RQKLKTNKAEWLDR

-2484 LSLTDGRTEGRG
+2484 LSLTDGSTESRG
-2496 SSEDSNLAALFAGA
+2496 NSEDSSNLAALFAGA

-2515 AAAIAMRATREKLS
+2515 ATAIAMRATREKLS

-2543 PFHQYGV
+2543 PIHQYGV

>member
-1 MVAFSGKRAHDAP
+1 MVTFSGNKAHNAAE
-14 GESILAPLAVV
+14 GNLLTPLAVV

-71 RLHSISC
+71 RLHSVTC
-78 RGAHFLKEDLGLFDA
+78 RGAHFMKEDLGFFDA
-93 PFFGITDTDA
+93 PFFGITDADA

-176 WFYDFVG
+176 WFYDFLG
-183 PSATIDTACSSSL
+183 PSATVDTACSSSL

-264 KRLDDAIADGDS
+264 KRLDDAIADGDT

-290 RTPGILQPS
+290 KTPGILQPS
-299 KDAQVRLVRDTY
+299 KEAQVRLIRDTY

-351 EQAPL
+351 EETPL

-382 VLEKGVIPPNSN
+382 VLEKGVIPPNSS
-394 NLQHTNPQI
+394 NLQNTNPQI

-410 KILKR
+410 NIVKS
-415 AIVWPTTGI
+415 AIVWPTTGL

-446 YNSLQMGGFEQ
+446 YNSLRLSGSES
-457 VGHQTVRVPS
+457 VGYQTVIVPA
-467 LGQVNDTPQLNGHH
+467 LGQINGIRQLNSHH
-481 DTGGTN
+481 STN
-487 TFNESTIACK
+487 CVDKFNDPKTSCK
-497 TVPKLV
+497 TVPKLL

-515 LAESWSTYLSALS
+515 LAESWSTYLAGLS
-528 VEETEEY
+528 VEEPEEY
-535 LRDLAHTLC
+535 LGDLAHTLC
-544 DRRSHWAWRTFV
+544 GRRSHWAWRSFV
-556 VAKPGVLLQDL
+556 VAKPGVLLHDL
-567 TRQFSPATQSIDSP
+567 TNQFSPATQSVDSP

-604 YEAFTRSLT
+604 YEVFSRTLT
-613 ESGSYFKELGC
+613 ELGAYLKDLGC
-624 TWDILEEL
+624 SWDILEEL

-659 DLLESWGVSPAA
+659 DLLESWGISPAA

-694 LKVAYFRGSLAG
+694 LKIAYFRGSLAG
-706 VLGRSSSMKGAML
+706 ELGRSSSMKGAML
-719 AVGLSRENTQKYLD
+719 AVGLSRENAQKYLGK
-733 ALEPQFERVEAV
+733 LEPQFERLEVV

-767 HDLLDRDVV
+767 HDLLSRDGI

-787 HSFQMREISD
+787 HSFQMCEIAD

-804 DLEAPCKR
+804 DLESPCKR
-812 KRRRPF
+812 KKRGPF
-818 MVSSVTGTLVSSERL
+818 MVSSVTGTLTSSERL
-833 VEPEYWVTNMV
+833 VEPEYWVHNMV
-844 SPVLFHDAISYLC
+844 SPVLFNEAVSYLC

-868 GSHRHAITINHLL
+868 GSHRHSVRIGHLL

-900 KKSDR
+900 RKSDK
-905 VTYIPLMIR
+905 VSYVPFLVR

-923 EAAGRLHCSGYPIK
+923 EAAGRLHCSGFPIK
-937 LALVNDNGEAK
+937 LTSVNGDGDAK
-948 TQRRP
+948 ARRRP
-953 RVLVDLPEY
+953 RVLVDLPDY
-962 SFNHSTSYW
+962 PFNHSTSYW

-980 RFRRYGYLE
+980 RLRQYGYLE
-989 LLGTPEPNGNPM
+989 LLGAPEPNGNPM
-1001 EASWRNI
+1001 EATWRNI
-1008 IRVSDMAWVQDHKI
+1008 IRVSDIPWVQDHKI
-1022 NNTILYPG
+1022 NSTILYPG
-1030 AGMLVMAIEAV
+1030 AGMLVMAIEAI
-1041 KQLAEPDRL
+1041 KQMADPDRL
-1050 VIGFTI
+1050 LTGFNI

-1092 WYEWRIYAYDNGNWV
+1092 WFEWRIYAYDNGNWV

-1123 GLDANIRE
+1123 SFEADVRE
-1131 ERAWES
+1131 ERVWEC
-1137 HLLETYNTVVRSC
+1137 HLLETYNSAVRSC
-1150 TSTVD
+1150 TSTID

-1170 GPEFAAIETI
+1170 GPEFAAIQSL
-1180 SYSETDCKALITCI
+1180 SYSESDCKALVTDI
-1194 RTFQPTGVYPAHTI
+1194 RTFQPTGVYPTHTI

-1213 DAIIQMAAGLESN
+1213 DAIIQMAAGLEST
-1226 MGQSV
+1226 MGQSATNV
-1231 ASVAVP
+1231 TVP
-1237 VRIERLWLSNTG
+1237 VRIDQLWLTNSG
-1249 GLSHPLADTVRAYAA
+1249 GLSHPFADAVRVCATF
-1264 CSQSAV
+1264 SQSVV

-1291 EGLKVTAIAGSE
+1291 EGLKVTAIAGGG
-1303 TTPVSDP
+1303 TTPVSDQ
-1310 FTTDNLCHYIAHKPD
+1310 FMTDNLCHYIAHKPD

-1330 IEEAQRLYGAH
+1330 SEEAQSLYGVH
-1341 ESQVIEPVEHFTELD
+1341 ESQVKEPVEYYTELD
-1356 FVAAASVSRYA
+1356 FLAATCVSRT
-1367 ASFREEERDN
+1367 
-1377 IPPHLN
+1377 L
-1383 KYIDWALEV
+1383 
-1392 KRAVDQGL
+1392 DQGL
-1400 SEFSAKEWIDRMG
+1400 SEISSKQWLDRMH
-1413 DDDYVSELHRRVES
+1413 DDDYVSKLHKRIES
-1427 GSKRGQLTST
+1427 GSKRGQLTSNL
-1437 VCRNLADFV
+1437 CRNLAGFV
-1446 KDPLTQLFGNNLLA
+1446 NDPLSHLFGNNLLA
-1460 EVYREM
+1460 DVYREM
-1466 LYADSI
+1466 LCADSI
-1472 KPRLDR
+1472 KSRLDR

-1510 SMDTSKD
+1510 SMDSPAD
-1517 PSLRRYGQ
+1517 PNLRRYGQ

-1558 KDPEIQGFECGTY
+1558 QDPEIQGFECGTY

-1585 LAVSLRNVRKLLKE
+1585 LVVSLNNVRKLLKK

-1608 THFHPLRVNLIFG
+1608 THLHPLRLNLIFG

-1626 WRSTETYRQTSPC
+1626 WRSTETYRQTGPC

-1649 KETGFSGCDLVVDD
+1649 KETGFSGCDVVVDD
-1663 YDADICR
+1663 YEADVCR
-1670 EGSMIVSTAVAPSP
+1670 EGSMIVSTAVAPLP
-1684 VEITTVNIIIQ
+1684 TDITAVNIIIN

-1703 LAAALSDRLQQ
+1703 LAAAISDRLQQ
-1714 LGISKITLTSLTD
+1714 LSISKITLTSMTD
-1727 MAQRKLSTD
+1727 IAQRKLSAN
-1736 LLDISLLEST
+1736 LLDISLLEAT
-1746 TPFICDMDSSEYE
+1746 TPFVYDMNSSDY
-1759 GLQAMVA
+1759 GSLQALVA

-1772 WVGEGGGR
+1772 WVDEGGGR
-1780 QPHPKYRLVDGLF
+1780 QPHPKYRLLDGLF
-1793 RVLSG
+1793 RALSG

-1805 TNLSLERHSSRKHK
+1805 TNLSLERHSSREHK

-1827 FSSIGDVD
+1827 LCVIGDVE
-1835 RSADTEY
+1835 RGADTEY
-1842 TEIDGVLHVSRLVD
+1842 TEIDGILHISRLVD
-1856 ARSLSQGVV
+1856 ARSLSQEVA
-1865 RKALPQQEGLLPY
+1865 RKALPQHEELLPY
-1878 GSGPSLRLSIGSPG
+1878 GSGPSLRLKIGSPG
-1892 LLNTLHFVEDRSL
+1892 LLNTLHFIEDRSL
-1905 QKQLGPRDIKI
+1905 EKPLGPKDIRI
-1916 KVKAVGLNF
+1916 KVKAAGLNF

-1950 VGDQCQKFQP
+1950 VGDQCQKFRP
-1960 GDRVVAFHAS
+1960 GDRVVAFHAC
-1970 RYANYVTVR
+1970 RYANHVILR
-1979 EDMPVV
+1979 EDMPIV
-1985 GIRNEKMLF
+1985 GIKDEKMPF

-2008 ITLTKIAGLQ
+2008 ISLTKIAALQ

-2029 GGTGQAAIQVA
+2029 GGTGQAAILVA
-2040 RYLGAT
+2040 QYLGAT

-2051 STDEK
+2051 STEEK

-2078 FAKGIRRLTTD
+2078 FAKGIRRLTAD

-2133 LQFERNVSF
+2133 HQFERNVSF
-2142 TAIDLAEMA
+2142 TATDLAGMS

-2164 VFSLLEEGKLDL
+2164 VFSLLEEGKLGL
-2176 VYPLQI
+2176 IHPLQV

-2201 GKTVLEMRETDQVM
+2201 GKTVLEMRDTDKVM
-2215 TVLDTKPSYTFGPDA
+2215 TVLDTKPTYTFKPDA

-2237 LGGLGRSIA
+2237 LGGLGRSIS

-2260 SRSGPESPHARS
+2260 SRSGPASLHARS
-2272 LVEEL
+2272 LIEEL
-2277 HERGARAITPACDIT
+2277 HARGVRVITPACDIT

-2297 KTVLDVCSQLMPPI
+2297 KTVLEVCSQLMPPI

-2386 LARYRVGLGEKA
+2386 LARYRVGIGEKA

-2417 SREQFLANTV
+2417 SRELFLSKTV
-2427 LDEIQESHLH
+2427 LNEIQESHLH

-2443 CDSTQGPISMQ
+2443 CDPTQGPIPMQ

-2465 RQKLETRKAEWLDR
+2465 RQKLKTNKAEWLDR

-2484 LSLTDGRTEGRG
+2484 LSLTDGSTESRG
-2496 SSEDSNLAALFAGA
+2496 NSEDSSNLAALFAGA

-2515 AAAIAMRATREKLS
+2515 AKAIAMRATREKLS

-2543 PFHQYGV
+2543 PIHQYGV

>member
-1 MVAFSGKRAHDAP
+1 MVTFSGNKAHNAAE
-14 GESILAPLAVV
+14 GNLLTPLAVV

-71 RLHSISC
+71 RLHNVTC
-78 RGAHFLKEDLGLFDA
+78 RGAHFVKEDLSLFDA
-93 PFFGITDTDA
+93 PFFGITDADA

-156 NVPKNATAGTGRN
+156 NAPKNATAGTGRN

-176 WFYDFVG
+176 WFYDFLG
-183 PSATIDTACSSSL
+183 PSATVDTACSSSL

-237 SRDSHSYSFDKRAN
+237 SRDSHSYSFDRRAN

-264 KRLDDAIADGDS
+264 KRLDDAIADGDT

-290 RTPGILQPS
+290 KTPGILQPS
-299 KDAQVRLVRDTY
+299 KDAQVRLIRDTY

-343 TAFRSYRS
+343 TAFRPYRL
-351 EQAPL
+351 EETPL

-382 VLEKGVIPPNSN
+382 VLEKGVIPPNSS
-394 NLQHTNPQI
+394 NLQNTNPQI

-410 KILKR
+410 NIVKT
-415 AIVWPTTGI
+415 AIVWPTTGL

-446 YNSLQMGGFEQ
+446 YNSLRLSGSES
-457 VGHQTVRVPS
+457 VGHQTVIVPA
-467 LGQVNDTPQLNGHH
+467 LGQINGIRQLNGHH
-481 DTGGTN
+481 STN
-487 TFNESTIACK
+487 CEDKFNDPKIACK
-497 TVPKLV
+497 TIPKLL
-503 VWSAADQAGIKR
+503 VWSATDQAGIKR
-515 LAESWSTYLSALS
+515 LAESWSTYLASLS
-528 VEETEEY
+528 VEEPEEY

-544 DRRSHWAWRTFV
+544 GRRSHWAWRAFV

-567 TRQFSPATQSIDSP
+567 TNQFSPATQSVDSP

-588 GQGAQWYAMGR
+588 GQGAQWHAMGR

-604 YEAFTRSLT
+604 YEVFTRSLT
-613 ESGSYFKELGC
+613 ELSAYLKELGC
-624 TWDILEEL
+624 SWDILEEL

-642 DPSYGQPLC
+642 DPAYGQPLC

-659 DLLESWGVSPAA
+659 DLLESWGISPAA

-719 AVGLSRENTQKYLD
+719 AVGLSKENAQKYLGT
-733 ALEPQFERVEAV
+733 LESQSDGPQV
-745 VACVNS
+745 VIACVNS
-751 PQSVTISGKLE
+751 PQSVTLSGKLE

-767 HDLLDRDVV
+767 HGLLNRDGV

-797 RYFTALG
+797 AYLTALG
-804 DLEAPCKR
+804 GLEAPRNR

-818 MVSSVTGTLVSSERL
+818 MVSSVTGTLISSERL
-833 VEPEYWVTNMV
+833 MEPEYWVNNMI
-844 SPVLFHDAISYLC
+844 SPVLFHDAVSYLC
-857 SQSGKTYKKID
+857 SQSGEKYKKID
-868 GSHRHAITINHLL
+868 GSHRHAVKIDHLL

-900 KKSDR
+900 GKSDK
-905 VTYIPLMIR
+905 VSYVPFLVR

-937 LALVNDNGEAK
+937 LTAVNGDGDAK
-948 TQRRP
+948 ARRRP

-962 SFNHSTSYW
+962 PFNHSTSYW

-989 LLGTPEPNGNPM
+989 LLGAPEPNGNPM
-1001 EASWRNI
+1001 EATWRNI
-1008 IRVSDMAWVQDHKI
+1008 IRVSEIPWVQDHKI
-1022 NNTILYPG
+1022 NSTILYSG
-1030 AGMLVMAIEAV
+1030 AGMLVMAIEAI
-1041 KQLAEPDRL
+1041 KQLADPDRL
-1050 VIGFTI
+1050 LTGFNI

-1085 GRSDATG
+1085 ERSDATG
-1092 WYEWRIYAYDNGNWV
+1092 WFEWRIYAYDNGNWV

-1123 GLDANIRE
+1123 SFDADVRE
-1131 ERAWES
+1131 EREWES
-1137 HLLETYNTVVRSC
+1137 HLLETYNSAVRSC

-1170 GPEFAAIETI
+1170 GPEFAAIQ
-1180 SYSETDCKALITCI
+1180 SLGYSESDCKALVTDI
-1194 RTFQPTGVYPAHTI
+1194 RTFQPTGVYPTHTI

-1213 DAIIQMAAGLESN
+1213 DAIIQMAAGLEST
-1226 MGQSV
+1226 MGQS
-1231 ASVAVP
+1231 ATNVAVP
-1237 VRIERLWLSNTG
+1237 VRIDRLWLTNSG
-1249 GLSHPLADTVRAYAA
+1249 GLSHPFADAVRVCATF
-1264 CSQSAV
+1264 SQSVV

-1279 VDGEVS
+1279 VDVEVS

-1291 EGLKVTAIAGSE
+1291 EGLKVTTIAGGG
-1303 TTPVSDP
+1303 TTPVSDQ
-1310 FTTDNLCHYIAHKPD
+1310 FMTDNLCHYIAHKPD

-1330 IEEAQRLYGAH
+1330 REEAQSLYGVH
-1341 ESQVIEPVEHFTELD
+1341 ESQVKEPVEYYTELD
-1356 FVAAASVSRYA
+1356 FLAATCVSRV
-1367 ASFREEERDN
+1367 F
-1377 IPPHLN
+1377 
-1383 KYIDWALEV
+1383 
-1392 KRAVDQGL
+1392 
-1400 SEFSAKEWIDRMG
+1400 EFSSKQWLDRMH
-1413 DDDYVSELHRRVES
+1413 DDDYISKLHQRIER

-1437 VCRNLADFV
+1437 LCRNLAGFV
-1446 KDPLTQLFGNNLLA
+1446 NDPLSHLFGNNLLA
-1460 EVYREM
+1460 DVYREM
-1466 LYADSI
+1466 LCADSI
-1472 KPRLDR
+1472 KSRLDR

-1489 MKILEVGAGTGAMTD
+1489 MRILEVGAGTGAMTD
-1504 FCIRAL
+1504 SCIRAL
-1510 SMDTSKD
+1510 SMDFPAD
-1517 PSLRRYGQ
+1517 PNLRRYGQ

-1585 LAVSLRNVRKLLKE
+1585 LVVSLSNVRKLLKK

-1608 THFHPLRVNLIFG
+1608 THLHPLRLNLIFG

-1626 WRSTETYRQTSPC
+1626 WRSTEAYRQAGPC

-1649 KETGFSGCDLVVDD
+1649 KETGFSGCDVVVDD
-1663 YDADICR
+1663 YEADVCR
-1670 EGSMIVSTAVAPSP
+1670 EGSMIVSTAVAPVP
-1684 VEITTVNIIIQ
+1684 TDITAVNIIIN
-1695 PEDQTQAD
+1695 PEDQKQAD
-1703 LAAALSDRLQQ
+1703 LAAAISDRLQQ
-1714 LGISKITLTSLTD
+1714 LSISRITLTSMTD
-1727 MAQRKLSTD
+1727 IAQRKLSAN
-1736 LLDISLLEST
+1736 LLDISLLEAT
-1746 TPFICDMDSSEYE
+1746 TPFVCDMDSSEYE
-1759 GLQAMVA
+1759 SLQALVA

-1772 WVGEGGGR
+1772 WVDEGGGR

-1793 RVLSG
+1793 RALSG

-1805 TNLSLERHSSRKHK
+1805 TNLSLERHSSREHK

-1827 FSSIGDVD
+1827 LSVIGDVE
-1835 RSADTEY
+1835 RGADTEY
-1842 TEIDGVLHVSRLVD
+1842 TEIDGILHISRLVD
-1856 ARSLSQGVV
+1856 ARSLSQDVA
-1865 RKALPQQEGLLPY
+1865 RKALPQHEELLPY
-1878 GSGPSLRLSIGSPG
+1878 GSGPSLRLKIGSPG
-1892 LLNTLHFVEDRSL
+1892 LLNTLHFIEDRSL
-1905 QKQLGPRDIKI
+1905 EKPLGSKDIRI
-1916 KVKAVGLNF
+1916 KVKAAGLNF

-1950 VGDQCQKFQP
+1950 VGDQCQKFRP
-1960 GDRVVAFHAS
+1960 GDRVVAFHAC
-1970 RYANYVTVR
+1970 RYANYVTLQ
-1979 EDMPVV
+1979 EDMPIV
-1985 GIRNEKMLF
+1985 GIRDEKMPF

-2008 ITLTKIAGLQ
+2008 ISLTKIAALQ

-2029 GGTGQAAIQVA
+2029 GGTGQAAILVA
-2040 RYLGAT
+2040 QYLGAT

-2051 STDEK
+2051 STEEK

-2078 FAKGIRRLTTD
+2078 FAKGIRRLTAD

-2133 LQFERNVSF
+2133 HPFERNVSF
-2142 TAIDLAEMA
+2142 TATDLAGMS

-2164 VFSLLEEGKLDL
+2164 VFSLLEEGKLGL
-2176 VYPLQI
+2176 IYPLQV

-2201 GKTVLEMRETDQVM
+2201 GKTVLEMRDTDEVM
-2215 TVLDTKPSYTFGPDA
+2215 TVLDTKPTYTFKPDA
-2230 TYVIAGG
+2230 TYVVAGG
-2237 LGGLGRSIA
+2237 LGGLGRSVS

-2260 SRSGPESPHARS
+2260 SRSGPASLHARS
-2272 LVEEL
+2272 LVDEL
-2277 HERGARAITPACDIT
+2277 HARGVRVITPACDIT

-2297 KTVLDVCSQLMPPI
+2297 KTVLEVCSQLMPPI

-2318 MVVRAHNFESLP
+2318 MVIRAHNFESLP
-2330 YQSWKETTA
+2330 YQSWKETTS

-2386 LARYRVGLGEKA
+2386 LARYRVGIGEKA

-2417 SREQFLANTV
+2417 SRELFLSKTV
-2427 LDEIQESHLH
+2427 LNEIQESHLH

-2443 CDSTQGPISMQ
+2443 CDPTQGPISMQ

-2465 RQKLETRKAEWLDR
+2465 RQKLKTNKAEWLDR

-2484 LSLTDGRTEGRG
+2484 LSLTDDSTESRG
-2496 SSEDSNLAALFAGA
+2496 NSEDSSNLAALFAGA

-2515 AAAIAMRATREKLS
+2515 ATAIAMRATREKLS

-2543 PFHQYGV
+2543 PIHQYGV

>member
-1 MVAFSGKRAHDAP
+1 
-14 GESILAPLAVV
+14 
-25 GMSLKFPEDATS
+25 MSLKFPEDATS

-176 WFYDFVG
+176 WFYDFLG

-299 KDAQVRLVRDTY
+299 KDAQVRLIRDTY

-382 VLEKGVIPPNSN
+382 VLEKGFIPPNSN
-394 NLQHTNPQI
+394 NLQHINPQI

-410 KILKR
+410 KILNK

-446 YNSLQMGGFEQ
+446 YNSLQLGGFEQ

-467 LGQVNDTPQLNGHH
+467 LGQVNGTPQLNGHH
-481 DTGGTN
+481 DTG
-487 TFNESTIACK
+487 
-497 TVPKLV
+497 
-503 VWSAADQAGIKR
+503 AADHAGIKR
-515 LAESWSTYLSALS
+515 LAESWSTYLSDLS

-706 VLGRSSSMKGAML
+706 VLGRSSSIKGAML
-719 AVGLSRENTQKYLD
+719 AKYLD

-767 HDLLDRDVV
+767 HDLLDRDGV

-804 DLEAPCKR
+804 DLEAP
-812 KRRRPF
+812 
-818 MVSSVTGTLVSSERL
+818 
-833 VEPEYWVTNMV
+833 
-844 SPVLFHDAISYLC
+844 YLC

-887 ALQGPCRDIVSVL
+887 ALQGP
-900 KKSDR
+900 

-962 SFNHSTSYW
+962 PFNHSTSYW
-971 HESRLSEGY
+971 HEGRLSEGY

-1050 VIGFTI
+1050 VIGFII
-1056 RDAVFS
+1056 RDA
-1062 TALQIPTH
+1062 IPTH

-1092 WYEWRIYAYDNGNWV
+1092 WYEWRIYSYDNGNWV

-1155 AKSFYK
+1155 A
-1161 HLNSCGYQY
+1161 NCGYQY
-1170 GPEFAAIETI
+1170 GPEFAAIKSI
-1180 SYSETDCKALITCI
+1180 GYSETDCKALITGI
-1194 RTFQPTGVYPAHTI
+1194 RTFQPTGVYPDHTI

-1237 VRIERLWLSNTG
+1237 VRIDRLWLSNTG
-1249 GLSHPLADTVRAYAA
+1249 GLSHPLADAVRAYAA

-1310 FTTDNLCHYIAHKPD
+1310 FTKDNLCHYIAHKPD

-1392 KRAVDQGL
+1392 KRTVDQGL

-1437 VCRNLADFV
+1437 VCRNLPDFV
-1446 KDPLTQLFGNNLLA
+1446 KDPLTHLFGNNLLA

-1510 SMDTSKD
+1510 SMDTSTD
-1517 PSLRRYGQ
+1517 ASLRRYGQ

-1585 LAVSLRNVRKLLKE
+1585 LASR

-1626 WRSTETYRQTSPC
+1626 WRIGTETYRQTSPC

-1703 LAAALSDRLQQ
+1703 LAAAISGRLQQ

-1759 GLQAMVA
+1759 GLQALVA

-1827 FSSIGDVD
+1827 FSSIGDMD

-1960 GDRVVAFHAS
+1960 GDR
-1970 RYANYVTVR
+1970 
-1979 EDMPVV
+1979 DMPVV

>member
-1 MVAFSGKRAHDAP
+1 MVSFSENRVHDAP
-14 GESILAPLAVV
+14 GGNILAPLAVV
-25 GMSLKFPEDATS
+25 GMSLKFPQDATS
-37 PEAFWKMLVEGRCV
+37 PEAFWNMLVEGRCV
-51 STEFPSNR
+51 STEFPTNR

-71 RLHSISC
+71 RLHSVTC
-78 RGAHFLKEDLGLFDA
+78 RGAHFMKEDLGLFDA
-93 PFFGITDTDA
+93 PFFGINDADA

-129 QVAGSKTSVFAGS
+129 QVACSKTSVFAGS

-169 MIANRIS
+169 MISNRIS
-176 WFYDFVG
+176 WFYDFLG
-183 PSATIDTACSSSL
+183 PSATVDTACSSSL

-211 AMGVAI
+211 AMGIAI

-264 KRLDDAIADGDS
+264 KRLDDAIADGDT

-290 RTPGILQPS
+290 KTPGILQPS
-299 KDAQVRLVRDTY
+299 KDAQVRLIRDTY

-351 EQAPL
+351 EETPL

-382 VLEKGVIPPNSN
+382 VLEKGVIPPNSS
-394 NLQHTNPQI
+394 NLQNTNPQI

-410 KILKR
+410 NIVKS
-415 AIVWPTTGI
+415 AIVWPTTGL

-446 YNSLQMGGFEQ
+446 YNSLRLSGSES
-457 VGHQTVRVPS
+457 VGHQTVIVPA
-467 LGQVNDTPQLNGHH
+467 LGHTNDT
-481 DTGGTN
+481 
-487 TFNESTIACK
+487 FNDSTIACK
-497 TVPKLV
+497 TVPKLL

-515 LAESWSTYLSALS
+515 LAESWSTYLADLS
-528 VEETEEY
+528 VEEPEEY
-535 LRDLAHTLC
+535 LGDLAHTLC
-544 DRRSHWAWRTFV
+544 GRRSHWAWRSFV

-567 TRQFSPATQSIDSP
+567 TNQFSLATQSVDSP

-604 YEAFTRSLT
+604 YEVFSRTLT
-613 ESGSYFKELGC
+613 ELGAYLKELGC
-624 TWDILEEL
+624 SWDILEEL

-659 DLLESWGVSPAA
+659 DLLESWSISPAA

-694 LKVAYFRGSLAG
+694 LKIAYFRGSLAG
-706 VLGRSSSMKGAML
+706 DLGRSSSMKGAML
-719 AVGLSRENTQKYLD
+719 AVSLSKENAQKYLHT
-733 ALEPQFERVEAV
+733 LETQFDSPEV
-745 VACVNS
+745 VIACVNS
-751 PQSVTISGKLE
+751 PQSVTLSGKLE

-767 HDLLDRDVV
+767 HGLLNRDGV

-797 RYFTALG
+797 AYFTALG
-804 DLEAPCKR
+804 GLEAPCNR

-818 MVSSVTGTLVSSERL
+818 MVSSVTGTLISSERL
-833 VEPEYWVTNMV
+833 VEPKYWVDNMV
-844 SPVLFHDAISYLC
+844 SPVLFHNAVSYLC

-868 GSHRHAITINHLL
+868 GSHRHAVKIDHLL

-900 KKSDR
+900 GKSDK
-905 VTYIPLMIR
+905 VSYVPFLVR

-923 EAAGRLHCSGYPIK
+923 EGAGRLHCSGYPIK
-937 LALVNDNGEAK
+937 LSSVNEDGEAK
-948 TQRRP
+948 AERRP
-953 RVLVDLPEY
+953 RVLLDLPEY
-962 SFNHSTSYW
+962 PFNHSTSYW

-989 LLGTPEPNGNPM
+989 LLGTPEQSGNPT

-1008 IRVSDMAWVQDHKI
+1008 IRVSDIPWVQDHKI
-1022 NNTILYPG
+1022 NSTILYPG
-1030 AGMLVMAIEAV
+1030 AGMLVMAIEAI
-1041 KQLAEPDRL
+1041 KQLADPDRL
-1050 VIGFTI
+1050 LTGFNI

-1070 AEGIEVNVHLKRTKE
+1070 AEGIEVNVHLKRAKE

-1092 WYEWRIYAYDNGNWV
+1092 WFEWRIYAYDNGNWV

-1114 QALYESRNT
+1114 QALYDSQNT

-1131 ERAWES
+1131 ERAWET
-1137 HLLETYNTVVRSC
+1137 HLLEAYNSAVRSC
-1150 TSTVD
+1150 TSAFDPKT
-1155 AKSFYK
+1155 FYRN
-1161 HLNSCGYQY
+1161 LNSCGYQY
-1170 GPEFAAIETI
+1170 GPEFAAIQSI
-1180 SYSETDCKALITCI
+1180 GYSESDCKALVTDI
-1194 RTFQPTGVYPAHTI
+1194 RTFHPTGVCLAHTI

-1226 MGQSV
+1226 MGQNV
-1231 ASVAVP
+1231 TNVAVP
-1237 VRIERLWLSNTG
+1237 VRIDRLWLSNTG
-1249 GLSHPLADTVRAYAA
+1249 DLSRPKADAIKAYAA

-1279 VDGEVS
+1279 VDREVS
-1285 KALLNL
+1285 RALLNL
-1291 EGLKVTAIAGSE
+1291 EGLKVTAIASAE
-1303 TTPVSDP
+1303 MSPVSDQ
-1310 FTTDNLCHYIAHKPD
+1310 FMTDNLCHYIAHKPD

-1330 IEEAQRLYGAH
+1330 SEEAQALYGAH
-1341 ESQVIEPVEHFTELD
+1341 NSQVLEPVEHFTELD
-1356 FVAAASVSRYA
+1356 FLAAASVSRYA
-1367 ASFREEERDN
+1367 ASFREEERQDL
-1377 IPPHLN
+1377 PSHLN

-1392 KRAVDQGL
+1392 KASLDSGL
-1400 SEFSAKEWIDRMG
+1400 SEFSTKEWMDRLG
-1413 DDDYVSELHRRVES
+1413 DDDYVNKLHRRVGS

-1437 VCRNLADFV
+1437 VCRNLAGFV
-1446 KDPLTQLFGNNLLA
+1446 KDPLTNLFGNNLLA
-1460 EVYREM
+1460 DVYHEM
-1466 LYADSI
+1466 LNAQSI
-1472 KPRLDR
+1472 KPRLDM
-1478 VIGALGHKNPR
+1478 VISALGHKNPR

-1510 SMDTSKD
+1510 SMDSSTDS
-1517 PSLRRYGQ
+1517 SLRRYGQ

-1539 QEMFAAEGQRM
+1539 QEVFAAEGQRM

-1608 THFHPLRVNLIFG
+1608 TNFHPLRVNLIFG

-1626 WRSTETYRQTSPC
+1626 WRSTEQYRQTGPC
-1639 ISSEKWGELL
+1639 ISAEKWGELL
-1649 KETGFSGCDLVVDD
+1649 TETGFSGCDLVVED
-1663 YDADICR
+1663 YEANVCR
-1670 EGSMIVSTAVAPSP
+1670 EGSMIVSTAVAPKP
-1684 VEITTVNIIIQ
+1684 VEITAVNIIIKL
-1695 PEDQTQAD
+1695 EDQTQVD
-1703 LAAALSDRLQQ
+1703 LAAAISERLRQ
-1714 LGISKITLTSLTD
+1714 LGISKITLTSLND
-1727 MAQRKLSTD
+1727 ILQRKLATD
-1736 LLDISLLEST
+1736 LLDISLLETT
-1746 TPFICDMDSSEYE
+1746 TPFICDMVSSEYE
-1759 GLQAMVA
+1759 SLQALVA

-1793 RVLSG
+1793 RVLSA

-1805 TNLSLERHSSRKHK
+1805 TNLSLECHSSREHK

-1827 FSSIGDVD
+1827 VSAIGDMD

-1842 TEIDGVLHVSRLVD
+1842 TEIDGVLQVSRLVD
-1856 ARSLSQGVV
+1856 ARPLSQRIV
-1865 RKALPQQEGLLPY
+1865 RKARPQQEGLLPY
-1878 GSGPSLRLSIGSPG
+1878 GSGPSVRLNIGSPG
-1892 LLNTLHFVEDRSL
+1892 LLNTLHFVEDKNL
-1905 QKQLGPRDIKI
+1905 QKPLGPKDIQI

-1985 GIRNEKMLF
+1985 KIRDEKMPY

-2008 ITLTKIAGLQ
+2008 ITLSKIARLE

-2040 RYLGAT
+2040 QYLGAT

-2051 STDEK
+2051 STEEK
-2056 RQLLMDRYNIPT
+2056 RQLLMDHYNIPT

-2078 FAKGIRRLTTD
+2078 FAKGIRRLTAN

-2114 GRFVEIGKNDILSN
+2114 GRFLEIGKNDILSN

-2133 LQFERNVSF
+2133 LHFERNVSF

-2151 IDRPHII
+2151 MDRPHII
-2158 RAALET
+2158 RAALEK
-2164 VFSLLEEGKLDL
+2164 VFSLLEEGQINL
-2176 VYPLQI
+2176 VHPLQV

-2201 GKTVLEMRETDQVM
+2201 GKTVLEMRDTDEVM
-2215 TVLDTKPSYTFGPDA
+2215 TVLDTKPAYTFGPDA

-2260 SRSGPESPHARS
+2260 SRSGPASPHARS

-2277 HERGARAITPACDIT
+2277 HARGARAITPACDIT

-2297 KTVLDVCSQLMPPI
+2297 KTVLEVCSQLMPPI

-2330 YQSWKETTA
+2330 YQSWKETTT

-2386 LARYRVGLGEKA
+2386 LARYRVGFGEKA

-2443 CDSTQGPISMQ
+2443 CDPDQDPITMQ

-2484 LSLTDGRTEGRG
+2484 LSLTDSSTESRG
-2496 SSEDSNLAALFAGA
+2496 NSEDSSNLAALFAGA

-2543 PFHQYGV
+2543 PIHQYGV